1 MSKEFTYIVALLVLS
16 TGLVVLMGIVVLRID
31 YTVRNPEP
39 FGCAVVIDVQSPYAP
54 DHLEGR
60 IIDHPGRGIF
70 EANCTV
76 CHAVNQ
82 VVVGPALRGISERRD
97 SIWIVQMIRN
107 SEQLIASGDST
118 AVGLYREYN
127 KTRMPSYQN
136 LPDSSI
142 QLIIEYIGL
151 ETEQRLTVPATA
163 PMSAAL

>member
-1 MSKEFTYIVALLVLS
+1 MSKKLAYIVALLVLS

-39 FGCAVVIDVQSPYAP
+39 FGCAVVID
-54 DHLEGR
+54 EGDAYLLTDEP
-60 IIDHPGRGIF
+60 IVDHPGRGIF

-163 PMSAAL
+163 PMSTAL